1 MPNKVIVRMPVI
13 PRFNDDICEDV
24 IRFCANLKLSEV
36 NLLPFHTMGKSKW
49 NQLNKEFMYDKD
61 KMMDRNDLTPYIDVG
76 KQLGVYVKIGG

>member
-1 MPNKVIVRMPVI
+1 
-13 PRFNDDICEDV
+13 
-24 IRFCANLKLSEV
+24 
-36 NLLPFHTMGKSKW
+36 MGKSKW